1 MRAKRARGKA
11 SVAPQQAW
19 QRTAGG
25 LALLYAAL
33 RHQAGTSMRRG
44 TAAALAAPAGLLFLL
59 FFAVP
64 FATMAAM
71 SVLTDN
77 PLISE
82 RAAFTWRHYER
93 LAEDSYYFEIIWAT
107 LRLGLWTTVVSLFL
121 GYPLALLIARVRSAL
136 ARTLLLM
143 AVIAPMVMGLVVRTY
158 AWLGM
163 FSNRGVIN
171 GTLMGL
177 GLIQEPIAFLGT
189 EGAVVAALAHIYV
202 PFMIL
207 TLTGVIA
214 RIDLR
219 LEEAARGLGASRL
232 RTFLEVTLPLS
243 MPGILAGSLLV
254 FALAISAY
262 VTPIVIGGYEIQTLP
277 MMIYQQISASF
288 NLHFAAALGVVLLA
302 VALLL
307 VGAYGRAMRRAAG
320 GAV

>member
-1 MRAKRARGKA
+1 
-11 SVAPQQAW
+11 
-19 QRTAGG
+19 
-25 LALLYAAL
+25 
-33 RHQAGTSMRRG
+33 
-44 TAAALAAPAGLLFLL
+44 
-59 FFAVP
+59 
-64 FATMAAM
+64 
-71 SVLTDN
+71 
-77 PLISE
+77 
-82 RAAFTWRHYER
+82 
-93 LAEDSYYFEIIWAT
+93 
-107 LRLGLWTTVVSLFL
+107 LRLGLWTTLVSLLL
-121 GYPLALLIARVRSAL
+121 GYPLALLIARVRSGT

-171 GTLMGL
+171 GTLAGL
-177 GLIQEPIAFLGT
+177 GLIAEPIAFLGS
-189 EGAVVAALAHIYV
+189 EGAVIAALAHIYV

-232 RTFLEVTLPLS
+232 RSFAEVTLPLS

-277 MMIYQQISASF
+277 MIIYQQISASF

-320 GAV
+320 GAA

>member
-1 MRAKRARGKA
+1 MPGKPRM
-11 SVAPQQAW
+11 SLL
-19 QRTAGG
+19 TLG
-25 LALLYAAL
+25 LA
-33 RHQAGTSMRRG
+33 SPF
-44 TAAALAAPAGLLFLL
+44 AAALAFRHAGTTDVSQMSGSGTRGALLLVAPAGLLLV
-59 FFAVP
+59 FFFVVP
-64 FATMAAM
+64 FLTMAAM
-71 SVLTDN
+71 SLLTDN
-77 PLISE
+77 PLVSD
-82 RAAFTWRHYER
+82 RAAFTLGHYER
-93 LAEDSYYFEIIWAT
+93 MTEDTYYLEIIWAT
-107 LRLGLWTTVVSLFL
+107 LRLGLWTTLVSLLL
-121 GYPLALLIARVRSAL
+121 GYPLAMLIARVRSGT
-136 ARTLLLM
+136 ARTFLLM

-171 GTLMGL
+171 GSLIGL
-177 GLIQEPIAFLGT
+177 DIIKEPIPFLGT
-189 EGAVVAALAHIYV
+189 EAAVVVALAHIYV

-219 LEEAARGLGASRL
+219 LEEAARGMGASST

>member
-1 MRAKRARGKA
+1 
-11 SVAPQQAW
+11 
-19 QRTAGG
+19 
-25 LALLYAAL
+25 
-33 RHQAGTSMRRG
+33 
-44 TAAALAAPAGLLFLL
+44 
-59 FFAVP
+59 
-64 FATMAAM
+64 
-71 SVLTDN
+71 
-77 PLISE
+77 
-82 RAAFTWRHYER
+82 
-93 LAEDSYYFEIIWAT
+93 
-107 LRLGLWTTVVSLFL
+107 
-121 GYPLALLIARVRSAL
+121 
-136 ARTLLLM
+136 
-143 AVIAPMVMGLVVRTY
+143 
-158 AWLGM
+158 M